1 MDMTVEIIKA
11 VVQII
16 FISVFLYLFYNSL
29 AGGKA
34 AHLAKMFLSYMVVYL
49 ISFAFKLEVLV
60 YLMEKLALP
69 LVVFLCILYQP
80 ELRRAFAPG
89 FTRRTR
95 FFSVRA
101 NQTTAEMVDSIIS
114 ACERLVQ
121 SKRGALIVFPR
132 SVSIKNVIDSGTKLN
147 ADISTALIVTVFD
160 YDTALHDGAMII
172 QGSKIVSAGCYLP
185 LSAQT
190 DIKQSFGT
198 RHRAGLGMAEES
210 DAAVL
215 IVSEETGAISLAYN
229 AKLYYNLSSDV
240 VKSTLLAI
248 FNNLDVQLDLKE
260 DSYEV

>member
-1 MDMTVEIIKA
+1 MTIEIIKA
-11 VVQII
+11 VVQIL
-16 FISVFLYLFYNSL
+16 FISVFLYLFYKSL
-29 AGGKA
+29 ADNKA
-34 AHLAKMFLSYMVVYL
+34 SQLAKLFLSYMIVYL
-49 ISFAFKLEVLV
+49 IAYAFELNVLKF
-60 YLMEKLALP
+60 LLEKLAMP
-69 LVVFLCILYQP
+69 LVVFLCVLYQP

-89 FTRRTR
+89 FTRRNK
-95 FFSVRA
+95 FFNVRA
-101 NQTTAEMVDSIIS
+101 NHTSAEMVESIIS

-132 SVSIKNVIDSGTKLN
+132 NVSIKNVIESGTKLN

-160 YDTALHDGAMII
+160 FDTALHDGAMII
-172 QGSKIVSAGCYLP
+172 QGSKIVAAGCYLP
-185 LSAQT
+185 LSAQP

-229 AKLYYNLSSDV
+229 AKLYYNLSAEV
-240 VKSTLLAI
+240 IKTTLISI

>member
-1 MDMTVEIIKA
+1 MTVYIIKA
-11 VVQII
+11 VVQIL
-16 FISVFLYLFYNSL
+16 FISVFLYLFYSSMAEN
-29 AGGKA
+29 KA
-34 AHLAKMFLSYMVVYL
+34 AQLAKLFLSYMIVYL
-49 ISFAFKLEVLV
+49 VCFTFKLEVLS

-69 LVVFLCILYQP
+69 LVVFLCVLYQP

-89 FTRRTR
+89 FTRRNK
-95 FFSVRA
+95 FFNVRA
-101 NQTTAEMVDSIIS
+101 NHTSAEMVESVIS

-132 SVSIKNVIDSGTKLN
+132 NVSIKNIIESGTKLN

-172 QGSKIVSAGCYLP
+172 QGSKIVAAGCYLP

-229 AKLYYNLSSDV
+229 AKLYYNLSPEV
-240 VKSTLLAI
+240 IKNTLLAI

-260 DSYEV
+260 DTYEV